1 MASRKSKQGKDTSVK
16 PEDVAEAEALLTP
29 ESDAADLANPPT
41 GDEPDATTP
50 EAIEPEDPD
59 DLDDAF
65 DDGVQLGASEED
77 LRDMQALDGVSDEDL
92 DAVLAEIEEP
102 MEERVPAQ
110 ATPAPAP
117 EQKSGGGLLPV
128 MLGGVVAAGVGFG
141 AAWFLMPRSG
151 AETDSLQAALAAQG
165 ETIAA
170 LREEIAQMSQAP
182 APAPQANAELAE
194 AMAALQAQLAEQIS
208 GDISGQIAEVAA
220 QVGAVSA
227 GLSSVDARLTEAEK
241 RPVTEAEGA
250 AAAVSAYERE
260 LETLRN
266 TLQEQKT
273 AMEAMSSEAQAEAE
287 ARMQEAAE
295 RAEAAQAQA
304 AAALT
309 RAALVELL
317 RALESGAPFSE
328 AVASLSENATQ
339 PVPEALSAAAD
350 SGVRP
355 MPELQSGFPASARAV
370 LDATIRAEN
379 AETLSGRLTAF
390 LRNQTGARSLAPR
403 EGSDPDAILS
413 RAEAALN
420 ANDLAAALAELEQ
433 LPEAGQA
440 AMADWLSAARQRA
453 TTVKAAQ
460 EFAQGL
466 DAIQG

>member
-1 MASRKSKQGKDTSVK
+1 MASRKSKQGKDTSAK
-16 PEDVAEAEALLTP
+16 PEDVAEAEALLSP
-29 ESDAADLANPPT
+29 ESDASDAPEV
-41 GDEPDATTP
+41 DEAEAILP
-50 EAIEPEDPD
+50 EEIEPEDPD

-102 MEERVPAQ
+102 MEEAMEEPYA
-110 ATPAPAP
+110 PAPAP

-141 AAWFLMPRSG
+141 AAWYLMPRTG
-151 AETDSLQAALAAQG
+151 GDTEALQAALAAQG

-170 LREEIAQMSQAP
+170 LREEIAEMSA
-182 APAPQANAELAE
+182 ASATAPQANAEVAE
-194 AMAALQAQLAEQIS
+194 AIAALQAQLSEQLSGQIS
-208 GDISGQIAEVAA
+208 GDIAGQIAEVAA

-227 GLSSVDARLTEAEK
+227 GLSSVDARLLEAEK
-241 RPVTEAEGA
+241 RPVTESAGA
-250 AAAVSAYERE
+250 AAAVEAYQRE
-260 LETLRN
+260 LEALR
-266 TLQEQKT
+266 TTVQEQKT

-317 RALESGAPFSE
+317 RALESGAPFAE
-328 AVASLSENATQ
+328 AIASLSENATQ
-339 PVPEALSAAAD
+339 PVPEALAAAAEG
-350 SGVRP
+350 GVRP

-379 AETLSGRLTAF
+379 AETITGRLTAF

-466 DAIQG
+466 DAI